1 MSAYFSKIT
10 VFLFP
15 LLLLTNLT
23 KAQKF
28 LIPDEAII
36 QHAGSIGYFS
46 VGAGYKL
53 FKNERGNLD
62 LLYGYVPA
70 SKGGEL
76 HIVTAKFAYK
86 PFIIQL
92 NKFGKIY
99 PFNPGFFFTYT
110 AHPDLQLKFSKDNW
124 PKGYYYWSEA
134 IRPHLSFSN
143 EIEFTELKFIKE
155 AGLKSVSIYSEFN
168 SNEWY
173 LVNFFQNVP
182 ELSVTDVFKLGI
194 GLRIR
199 F

>member
-1 MSAYFSKIT
+1 MSAYIFKIP
-10 VFLFP
+10 VILLPFLIWSNI
-15 LLLLTNLT
+15 TY
-23 KAQKF
+23 AQKF
-28 LIPDEAII
+28 LIPDEVII

-76 HIVTAKFAYK
+76 HMVTAKFSYK
-86 PFIIQL
+86 AFIIPIKKVGIL
-92 NKFGKIY
+92 Y
-99 PFNPGFFFTYT
+99 PFNPGAFFTYT
-110 AHPDLQLKFSKDNW
+110 GHPDLQLKFSKDNW

-143 EIEFTELKFIKE
+143 ELEFTELKIIKE

-168 SNEWY
+168 TNEWY
-173 LVNFFQNVP
+173 LVNYFQNVP
-182 ELSVTDVFKLGI
+182 EVSVTDVFKIGI
-194 GLRIR
+194 GLRLR